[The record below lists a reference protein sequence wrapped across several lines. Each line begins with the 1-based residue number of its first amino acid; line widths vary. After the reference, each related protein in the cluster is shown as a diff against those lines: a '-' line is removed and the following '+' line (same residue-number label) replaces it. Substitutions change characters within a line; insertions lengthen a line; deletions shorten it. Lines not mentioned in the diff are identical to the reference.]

1 MRVNFGFIR
10 FIGFMRFVVVL
21 AIAGAGMTTSPA
33 SAQLLNGG
41 LAGAGVIP
49 GVDPRSPI
57 KVLPVRGNIYVLMG
71 AGANI
76 TLSVGLDGVFMVDS
90 GSADMSD
97 QVLAAI
103 RVVQQWVEARAAAS
117 AAPVLFGAETRNSIT
132 EARRADAPPKPI
144 RYIVATS
151 IAPDH
156 IGGNVKLAGAGQ
168 TLTGGNV
175 AGQLSDVGQGAAIL
189 GHENLQNRMANPP
202 AGQAAFPTRALPTD
216 TYPTDSMKLS
226 SFFNGEGVMLL
237 HQPAAFTD
245 GDTMV
250 YFRGSDVIA
259 AGELFRTTTYPAID
273 VAKGGTINGVIEG
286 LNHIIDMS
294 IPEFRSEGGTL
305 VIPAYGRISD
315 IADVAYYR
323 DMTTILRDRIQDMVK
338 KGMTLEQV
346 KAAKPAADY
355 DGRYGATTGPWTTDM
370 FIEAV
375 YKTLPRDAAARPAAP
390 AAATPRRGATK

>member
-1 MRVNFGFIR
+1 
-10 FIGFMRFVVVL
+10 MRFAAPVAL
-21 AIAGAGMTTSPA
+21 ATLLAHSTA
-33 SAQLLNGG
+33 SAQLLNGS
-41 LAGAGVIP
+41 LAGVGTIP
-49 GVDPRSPI
+49 GLNPTGPI
-57 KVLPVRGNIYVLMG
+57 KVLPVRGNVYVLMG
-71 AGANI
+71 GGANI
-76 TLSVGLDGVFMVDS
+76 TLSVGLDGVLMVDS
-90 GSADMSD
+90 GSAEMSD
-97 QVLAAI
+97 QVLTAI
-103 RVVQQWVEARAAAS
+103 RAVQQWVEARTAAA
-117 AAPVLFGAETRNSIT
+117 AAPVLFGAETRNSII
-132 EARRADAPPKPI
+132 EARRADAPSKPI

-156 IGGNVKLAGAGQ
+156 IGGNVKLSGAGQ
-168 TLTGGNV
+168 TFTGGNV
-175 AGQLSDVGQGAAIL
+175 AGQLADASQGAAIL

-202 AGQAAFPTRALPTD
+202 AGQPAFSPRALPTD

-226 SFFNGEGVMLL
+226 NFFNGEGIVLM

-259 AGELFRTTTYPAID
+259 AGEVFRTTTYPVID
-273 VAKGGTINGVIEG
+273 VTKGGTINGVIEG
-286 LNHIIDMS
+286 LNHIIDLAV
-294 IPEFRSEGGTL
+294 PEFRSEGGTL

-346 KAAKPAADY
+346 KAARPTVDY
-355 DGRYGATTGPWTTDM
+355 DGRYGAATGPWTTDM

-375 YKTLPRDAAARPAAP
+375 YKTLPRDAASRPASPPSGAAP
-390 AAATPRRGATK
+390 KRGATK